1 MISITE
7 LAMQYGQKILFE
19 NASFNFDPGKRY
31 GLVGANGS
39 GKSTLLRIISNEE
52 VPSKGMVSIPK
63 NLNPGLLRQDH
74 FRFEEIKVSDVVLQG
89 NPRLWE
95 AFSEKEKLLAEEP
108 GNEETGHQLA
118 HLEEVIAEED
128 GYAADSQIEEM
139 LSGLGIGSAYHHGP
153 MKALSGGFKLRVLL
167 GQLLFAKPSILML
180 DEPTNHLDIVSIR
193 WLENFLVNE
202 YRGTLIFISH
212 DRNFLNAVATH
223 MVDIDYEELR
233 LYPGNY
239 EQFLEAKALNETQ
252 KQKEIESLERKTA
265 EMQAFVERFRYKATK
280 ARQAQSRVKQLEKME
295 IPDIK
300 RSSRIYPKLKF
311 EQERPSGRITLTSK
325 GIAKQFGEIKVLNDI
340 NFKLERGEKI
350 AVIGPNGIGKSTLL
364 KILLGELTMD
374 EGEFEWG
381 YETSLSY
388 FAQDHHENLKGRIS
402 AYDWLYQFG
411 QQENISTIRGLLG
424 RVLLSGDEALKSVSS
439 LSGGEAARLLFAKLM
454 LEKRNVLVLDEPTN
468 HLDLEG
474 VDALAEALREFP
486 GTVIVVSHDRHF
498 VSQVANHILE
508 LTPEGARDFAGS
520 YLEYL
525 EHFGDDYLSRDL
537 ALTQTRETQKPS
549 ALNGKQRN
557 RKELKKLISK
567 LTRETSLLE
576 ETISDQ
582 EAKIR
587 NIDLIFSGK
596 DFFKNAGSQKIE
608 NMQSSKIELEQELK
622 NHLRDW
628 ETKTHKL
635 DEARS
640 QFEN

>member
-1 MISITE
+1 MISITD

-19 NASFNFDPGKRY
+19 NASLNFDPGKRY

-52 VPSKGMVSIPK
+52 KPSKGLVSIPK
-63 NLNPGLLRQDH
+63 NLTPGLLRQDH
-74 FRFEEIKVSDVVLQG
+74 FRYEEINVSDVVLQG
-89 NPRLWE
+89 NQRLWK
-95 AFSEKEKLLAEEP
+95 AFTEKEKLLDHEP
-108 GNEETGHQLA
+108 DNEETGHQLA
-118 HLEEVIAEED
+118 HQEEIIAEED
-128 GYAADSQIEEM
+128 GYAADAQIEEM
-139 LSGLGIGSAYHHGP
+139 LSGLGIGSVYHHEP

-167 GQLLFAKPSILML
+167 GQLLFARPSVLML

-193 WLENFLVNE
+193 WLENFLIHE

-212 DRNFLNAVATH
+212 DRNFLNAVGTH

-233 LYPGNY
+233 LYRGNY

-300 RSSRIYPKLKF
+300 RSSRIFPKLKF

-325 GIAKQFGEIKVLNDI
+325 RISKQFGKIKVLNEI

-364 KILLGELTMD
+364 KILLGELPMD
-374 EGEFEWG
+374 QGEFEWG
-381 YETSLSY
+381 YETNISY

-411 QQENISTIRGLLG
+411 PQENIGTIRGLLG

-439 LSGGEAARLLFAKLM
+439 LSGGEAARLLFAKMM

-474 VDALAEALREFP
+474 VDALAKALREFP

-498 VSQVANHILE
+498 VSQVANHVLE
-508 LTPEGARDFAGS
+508 LTHEGARDFSGS
-520 YLEYL
+520 YHEYL
-525 EHFGDDYLSRDL
+525 EQFGDDYLSRDL
-537 ALTQTRETQKPS
+537 ALSQTRETQKPS
-549 ALNGKQRN
+549 SLNGKQRN
-557 RKELKKLISK
+557 RKELKKMISK
-567 LTRETSLLE
+567 LTRETNFLE
-576 ETISDQ
+576 ESIS
-582 EAKIR
+582 EHETKIQ
-587 NIDLIFSGK
+587 NIDLIFSGNN
-596 DFFKNAGSQKIE
+596 FFKDADNKKIE
-608 NMQSSKIELEQELK
+608 NMQNSKNELEQELK
-622 NHLRDW
+622 EHLKDW
-628 ETKTHKL
+628 EMKTEKL
-635 DEARS
+635 EQARS
-640 QFEN
+640 EFEN

>member
-1 MISITE
+1 
-7 LAMQYGQKILFE
+7 
-19 NASFNFDPGKRY
+19 
-31 GLVGANGS
+31 
-39 GKSTLLRIISNEE
+39 
-52 VPSKGMVSIPK
+52 
-63 NLNPGLLRQDH
+63 
-74 FRFEEIKVSDVVLQG
+74 
-89 NPRLWE
+89 
-95 AFSEKEKLLAEEP
+95 
-108 GNEETGHQLA
+108 
-118 HLEEVIAEED
+118 
-128 GYAADSQIEEM
+128 
-139 LSGLGIGSAYHHGP
+139 
-153 MKALSGGFKLRVLL
+153 
-167 GQLLFAKPSILML
+167 
-180 DEPTNHLDIVSIR
+180 
-193 WLENFLVNE
+193 
-202 YRGTLIFISH
+202 
-212 DRNFLNAVATH
+212 
-223 MVDIDYEELR
+223 
-233 LYPGNY
+233 
-239 EQFLEAKALNETQ
+239 
-252 KQKEIESLERKTA
+252 
-265 EMQAFVERFRYKATK
+265 
-280 ARQAQSRVKQLEKME
+280 
-295 IPDIK
+295 
-300 RSSRIYPKLKF
+300 
-311 EQERPSGRITLTSK
+311 
-325 GIAKQFGEIKVLNDI
+325 
-340 NFKLERGEKI
+340 
-350 AVIGPNGIGKSTLL
+350 
-364 KILLGELTMD
+364 MD

-520 YLEYL
+520 YQEYL

-537 ALTQTRETQKPS
+537 ALTQTLETQKPS

-635 DEARS
+635 EEARS